1 MGTITISDFQKLEM
15 RVGRIVDVADFP
27 EARNPSYRLRID
39 FGPLGIKSSSA
50 AVRRWYTKADLL
62 GRSVVAVTNF
72 PPRQRTS
79 DMNGPIWR
87 GGKFVT
93 ATTDRPSR
101 SAFVYQRRPAAED
114 DLIPSG
120 PKSIRKLYDGLRASG
135 KSATSTILP
144 TRISSFWKSEI
155 VIVPMVP
162 RRANGRAPFEAF
174 AQTARDSGLRTPTC
188 LQRRSCSSRLVH
200 STRR

>member
-27 EARNPSYRLRID
+27 EARNPSYNLRID

-50 AVRRWYTKADLL
+50 AGRRWYTKADLL

-72 PPRQRTS
+72 PPRQI
-79 DMNGPIWR
+79 GPFMSEVLCL

-101 SAFVYQRRPAAED
+101 SAFVYQRRTAAED
-114 DLIPSG
+114 D
-120 PKSIRKLYDGLRASG
+120 
-135 KSATSTILP
+135 
-144 TRISSFWKSEI
+144 
-155 VIVPMVP
+155 
-162 RRANGRAPFEAF
+162 
-174 AQTARDSGLRTPTC
+174 
-188 LQRRSCSSRLVH
+188 
-200 STRR
+200 